1 METKDVKTAKSVRFN
16 GHSSSGGHTV
26 QGISKNTASPK
37 FTRVDHSRWH
47 NSDGILGDNNM
58 PYQFQEYPKHVY
70 PDPEKPKHYVVVNNA
85 EQESAALGNK
95 EIIDDEVER
104 KRLLA
109 VAEVKKVPVD
119 KRWGPAKLTK
129 AIEDAGFDPTLD
141 PFK

>member
-1 METKDVKTAKSVRFN
+1 MT
-16 GHSSSGGHTV
+16 
-26 QGISKNTASPK
+26 
-37 FTRVDHSRWH
+37 
-47 NSDGILGDNNM
+47 
-58 PYQFQEYPKHVY
+58 YQFQEYPKHVY
-70 PDPEKPKHYVVVNNA
+70 PNADKPKHFVVVNSA
-85 EQESAALGNK
+85 EEESVAMGNE

-109 VAEVKKVPVD
+109 VAHVKKVPVD